1 MLTTELNLDDQ
12 ADQVVEVI
20 RRSHLTVA
28 KEFNITEQNA
38 PSNPAFI
45 KKNVLLEK
53 AREKEIEF
61 FGYYEDNKLVGC
73 YALENAEN
81 GVFYLERL
89 SVLPEKRRRGLG
101 KKLVWDSFKRVKH
114 KGGLKMSIAIINER
128 TVLKDWYKAMGFF
141 ETGIKTIPRLPFD
154 VCFLEYEL

>member
-1 MLTTELNLDDQ
+1 MLTTVLNLDDQ
-12 ADQVVEVI
+12 VDQLVEVI

-38 PSNPAFI
+38 HCNPAFI

-61 FGYYEDNKLVGC
+61 FGYYEENKLVGC

-81 GVFYLERL
+81 GVYYLERL
-89 SVLPEKRRRGLG
+89 SVLPEERHRGLG
-101 KKLVWDSFKRVKH
+101 EKLVWDSFKRVKH
-114 KGGLKMSIAIINER
+114 KGGVKVSIAIINEH
-128 TVLKDWYKAMGFF
+128 TVLKEWYKAMGFI
-141 ETGIKTIPRLPFD
+141 ETGIKTFPHLPFD
-154 VCFLEYEL
+154 VCFLEYKL